1 MIPAH
6 IDPTVDI
13 IEVEVFRKALV
24 SLTEEMAITLK
35 RASGSSIVVDSHDF
49 STAIFD
55 AAGEQ
60 LAFSGWVTM
69 HCASS
74 RIGVLA
80 TIELFRRD
88 PELAPGDAIIV
99 NDPYTS
105 GALHQADVG
114 IVMPLFDGGALVG
127 WCFSNVH
134 VLDIGGSAIGG
145 LATTAHDVW
154 EEALR
159 FPPTKIAPAASWTLS
174 GSCSSRARFACPTPV
189 INDLRGMIAAGNTA
203 QRKIDELMI
212 RYGADRFR
220 LLSEAA
226 KELSEVALREKVAQL
241 PDGVY
246 EAQEWIE
253 YDGHEA
259 EELPNMRCRLTISG
273 DNLTVAMA
281 GDPQIDAPVV
291 GTPPAVIGCLMS
303 AMLCMLTYDI
313 PMNEGIW
320 RHVEF
325 DLGPKGTIVNALPPA
340 PVSLSHVGSGFR
352 AGRAFNDVLAQVCSL
367 TDSPELR
374 ARVAGA
380 PQNAV
385 PCSIFFGQN
394 QFGRATVSVLLSTAI
409 GVGGGAQSLGD
420 GLDCY
425 GAQCMQGTRMPDVEV
440 FETQEPML
448 VLYRRLSTDSGG
460 PGACRGGL
468 GMTEATVLWS
478 TDQMRGIAQSHC
490 ERIPPR
496 GFAGGFP
503 GGTGKV
509 SVIRGSDVRAQL
521 AAGVFPTLDPS
532 IAETWPSICAA
543 VIDRDDVVISYGG
556 GGGGLGDPL
565 RRDPACVALDVG
577 DARISSATAL
587 NVYGVVLT
595 RANEADHEATRVERL
610 ALRRKRLADSA
621 LESDL
626 VPIDEESDP
635 SVSVAIVGTGEHA
648 NWSCVAC
655 GHLLGVIEG
664 NWRTSGVLVEERLAA
679 DALARRNQLI
689 RPRTGG
695 RAVVLREIVCPKC
708 ASMLSVDVALAGD
721 PLDIACQGPAVTHM
735 RA

>member
-1 MIPAH
+1 MIPSH
-6 IDPTVDI
+6 TDPTVDI

-114 IVMPLFDGGALVG
+114 IVMPLFDGDVLAG

-134 VLDIGGSAIGG
+134 MLDIGGSAIGG

-159 FPPTKIAPAASWTLS
+159 FPPTKIAPGGILDPQWELFIATSVRMPDA
-174 GSCSSRARFACPTPV
+174 V

-220 LLSEAA
+220 RLSEAA
-226 KELSEVALREKVAQL
+226 KELSEVALRGKVAQL

-325 DLGPKGTIVNALPPA
+325 DLGPKGTIVNASPPA
-340 PVSLSHVGSGFR
+340 PVSLSHVGAGFR

-385 PCSIFFGQN
+385 PCSIFFGEN

-409 GVGGGAQSLGD
+409 GVGGGAQSPGRWLRLLRRAVHAGNQNARRRGVRD
-420 GLDCY
+420 A
-425 GAQCMQGTRMPDVEV
+425 GAHAGPLPASVDR
-440 FETQEPML
+440 L
-448 VLYRRLSTDSGG
+448 RGARRLPRRPWDD
-460 PGACRGGL
+460 RGNRSMVDRSNARDRAKSL
-468 GMTEATVLWS
+468 RAHPAA
-478 TDQMRGIAQSHC
+478 R
-490 ERIPPR
+490 
-496 GFAGGFP
+496 
-503 GGTGKV
+503 
-509 SVIRGSDVRAQL
+509 IRGRLSRRYGESISDSWKRRPRSARRR
-521 AAGVFPTLDPS
+521 GV
-532 IAETWPSICAA
+532 
-543 VIDRDDVVISYGG
+543 
-556 GGGGLGDPL
+556 
-565 RRDPACVALDVG
+565 
-577 DARISSATAL
+577 
-587 NVYGVVLT
+587 
-595 RANEADHEATRVERL
+595 
-610 ALRRKRLADSA
+610 
-621 LESDL
+621 SDL
-626 VPIDEESDP
+626 G
-635 SVSVAIVGTGEHA
+635 SVE
-648 NWSCVAC
+648 C
-655 GHLLGVIEG
+655 
-664 NWRTSGVLVEERLAA
+664 R
-679 DALARRNQLI
+679 
-689 RPRTGG
+689 
-695 RAVVLREIVCPKC
+695 
-708 ASMLSVDVALAGD
+708 DVAVNLRGCD
-721 PLDIACQGPAVTHM
+721 RP
-735 RA
+735 